1 MQEKYPLLLDRIQSS
16 FIDMFFIILAMF
28 AFASVLDHFDNVP
41 DWVRIGLFAGVF
53 VVYEPFC
60 MVFGCTLG
68 NYLKGIRVRNN
79 DDTTKRITLFQ
90 SLLRYP
96 LKIALGWLSFLTIHG
111 NPKKRAVHD
120 LASGS
125 VMIKL

>member
-1 MQEKYPLLLDRIQSS
+1 
-16 FIDMFFIILAMF
+16 MF